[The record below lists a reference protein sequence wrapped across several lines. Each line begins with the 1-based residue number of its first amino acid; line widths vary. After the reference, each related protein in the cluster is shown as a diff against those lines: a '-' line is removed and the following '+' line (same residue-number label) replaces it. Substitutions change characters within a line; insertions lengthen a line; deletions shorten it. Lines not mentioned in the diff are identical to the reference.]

1 MKQFLTVFKFELL
14 GQLKNKI
21 AIVIT
26 AVIVIGLALV
36 LSYPRFNIE
45 PLEDKHLKEVALVN
59 SSSMSDEV
67 LKPAFENAFS
77 KEAGY
82 NFTFL
87 VPEDEL
93 KTLVLNDEYAA
104 IIEIIGPTSINY
116 VVKTVGLYDYETSI
130 ASETLKSLYQYNTLA
145 EMGLSEEEVNQF
157 FSSNIDVNTIVTGK
171 DQTTSF
177 WYTYVI
183 VMILY
188 FVLLIYGQ
196 FVATSVA
203 GEKSSRAMEVLITSA
218 KPMNLMFGKVLGS
231 GCAGL
236 IELLIILGSAIGFYK
251 LNEDV
256 ITNDIVSSVFG
267 IPTYVALMTILFFIL
282 GYFIFAFMY
291 GAAGSLASRTEDIS
305 ALVMPVMVLF
315 MATFFV
321 AIIGMNNG
329 SVDELYFKV
338 LSFLP
343 TFSSMLMLVR
353 ICMGEVATWEIIL
366 SVVIQLISILGLG
379 VLCSRIYRAGIL
391 MYGNTPKPKD
401 IWRIITSEAK

>member
-93 KTLVLNDEYAA
+93 KTLVLNDEYDA

-188 FVLLIYGQ
+188 FVLFLYGQ

-315 MATFFV
+315 MITFFV

>member
-26 AVIVIGLALV
+26 AVIVIGLALI

-45 PLEDKHLKEVALVN
+45 PSEDKHLKEVALVN

-157 FSSNIDVNTIVTGK
+157 FSSNVDVNTIVTGK

-315 MATFFV
+315 MITFFV

-401 IWRIITSEAK
+401 IWKIITSEAK

>member
-188 FVLLIYGQ
+188 FVLFLYGQ

-315 MATFFV
+315 MITFFV

>member
-21 AIVIT
+21 AIVTT

-45 PLEDKHLKEVALVN
+45 LSGDKHLKEVALVN

-82 NFTFL
+82 NLTFL

-93 KTLVLNDEYAA
+93 KTLVLNDEYDA

-183 VMILY
+183 VTILY
-188 FVLLIYGQ
+188 FVLFLYGQ

-256 ITNDIVSSVFG
+256 ITNDIISSVFG

-305 ALVMPVMVLF
+305 ALIMPVMVLF
-315 MATFFV
+315 VLTFFV

-401 IWRIITSEAK
+401 IWKIITSEAK

>member
-315 MATFFV
+315 MITFFV

-401 IWRIITSEAK
+401 IWKIITSEAK

>member
-26 AVIVIGLALV
+26 AVIVIGLALI

-188 FVLLIYGQ
+188 FVLLLYGQ

>member
-82 NFTFL
+82 NLTFL

-93 KTLVLNDEYAA
+93 KTLVLNDEYDA

-315 MATFFV
+315 MITFFV

-391 MYGNTPKPKD
+391 MYGNTTKPKD
-401 IWRIITSEAK
+401 IWKIITSEAK

>member
-26 AVIVIGLALV
+26 AVIVIGLALI

-188 FVLLIYGQ
+188 FVLIIYGQ

-256 ITNDIVSSVFG
+256 ITNDILSSVFG

>member
-82 NFTFL
+82 NLTFL

-93 KTLVLNDEYAA
+93 KTLVLNDEYDA

-315 MATFFV
+315 MITFFV

>member
-82 NFTFL
+82 SFTFL

-93 KTLVLNDEYAA
+93 KTLVLNDEYDA

-145 EMGLSEEEVNQF
+145 EMGLSEEEVNRF

-188 FVLLIYGQ
+188 FVLFLYGQ

-315 MATFFV
+315 MITFFV

-401 IWRIITSEAK
+401 IWKIITSEAK

>member
-26 AVIVIGLALV
+26 AVIVIGLALI

-93 KTLVLNDEYAA
+93 KTLVLNDEYDA

-188 FVLLIYGQ
+188 FVLFLYGQ

-315 MATFFV
+315 MITFFV

-401 IWRIITSEAK
+401 IWKIITSEAK

>member
-82 NFTFL
+82 NLTFL

-188 FVLLIYGQ
+188 FVLLLYGQ

-315 MATFFV
+315 MITFFV

-353 ICMGEVATWEIIL
+353 TCMGEVATWEIIL

-401 IWRIITSEAK
+401 IWKIITSEAK

>member
-26 AVIVIGLALV
+26 AVIVIGLALI

-93 KTLVLNDEYAA
+93 KTLVLNDEYDA

-231 GCAGL
+231 GCTGL

-315 MATFFV
+315 MITFFV

-401 IWRIITSEAK
+401 IWKIITSEAK

>member
-93 KTLVLNDEYAA
+93 KTLVLNDEYDA

-315 MATFFV
+315 MITFFV

-401 IWRIITSEAK
+401 IWKIITSEAK

>member
-26 AVIVIGLALV
+26 AVIVIGLALI

-93 KTLVLNDEYAA
+93 KTLVLNDEYDA

-315 MATFFV
+315 MITFFV

-401 IWRIITSEAK
+401 IWKIITSEAK

>member
-26 AVIVIGLALV
+26 AVIVIGLALI

-93 KTLVLNDEYAA
+93 KTLVLNDEYDA

>member
-188 FVLLIYGQ
+188 FVLLLYGQ

-315 MATFFV
+315 MITFFV

>member
-26 AVIVIGLALV
+26 AVIVIGLALI

-188 FVLLIYGQ
+188 FVLIIYGQ

-203 GEKSSRAMEVLITSA
+203 GEK
-218 KPMNLMFGKVLGS
+218 KVQGQWRFLS
-231 GCAGL
+231 PL
-236 IELLIILGSAIGFYK
+236 Q
-251 LNEDV
+251 
-256 ITNDIVSSVFG
+256 
-267 IPTYVALMTILFFIL
+267 
-282 GYFIFAFMY
+282 
-291 GAAGSLASRTEDIS
+291 SL
-305 ALVMPVMVLF
+305 
-315 MATFFV
+315 
-321 AIIGMNNG
+321 
-329 SVDELYFKV
+329 
-338 LSFLP
+338 
-343 TFSSMLMLVR
+343 
-353 ICMGEVATWEIIL
+353 
-366 SVVIQLISILGLG
+366 
-379 VLCSRIYRAGIL
+379 
-391 MYGNTPKPKD
+391 
-401 IWRIITSEAK
+401 

>member
-26 AVIVIGLALV
+26 AVIVIGLALI

-87 VPEDEL
+87 VPEEEL

>member
-93 KTLVLNDEYAA
+93 KTLVLNDEYDA

-145 EMGLSEEEVNQF
+145 EMGLSEEEVNRF

-188 FVLLIYGQ
+188 FVLFLYGQ

-315 MATFFV
+315 MITFFV

-401 IWRIITSEAK
+401 IWKIITSEAK

>member
-93 KTLVLNDEYAA
+93 KTLVLNDEYDA

-315 MATFFV
+315 MITFFV

>member
-21 AIVIT
+21 AIVTT

-45 PLEDKHLKEVALVN
+45 LSGDKHLKEVALVN

-77 KEAGY
+77 KEEGY
-82 NFTFL
+82 NLTFL

-93 KTLVLNDEYAA
+93 KTLVLNDEYDA

-183 VMILY
+183 VTILY
-188 FVLLIYGQ
+188 FVLFLYGQ

-256 ITNDIVSSVFG
+256 ITNDIISSVFG

-305 ALVMPVMVLF
+305 ALIMPVMVLF
-315 MATFFV
+315 VLTFFV

-401 IWRIITSEAK
+401 IWKIITSEAK

>member
-93 KTLVLNDEYAA
+93 KTLVLNDEYDA

-188 FVLLIYGQ
+188 FVLIIYGQ

-315 MATFFV
+315 MITFFV

-401 IWRIITSEAK
+401 IWKIITSEAK

>member
-93 KTLVLNDEYAA
+93 KTLVLNDEYDA

-291 GAAGSLASRTEDIS
+291 GAAGSLASRTEDVS

-315 MATFFV
+315 MITFFV

-401 IWRIITSEAK
+401 IWKIITSEAK